1 MSYLY
6 CSKRIVKSLKICIF
20 YLINKSSVWSLKMP
34 KKLIFFV
41 KDFIVGGV
49 EQVLVTTLNELSEQG
64 YEILVV
70 WTGYLE
76 KNHLYQ
82 QINPCIKQLDTND
95 IWHLVEEDKP
105 KFGVKKIMYV
115 FKKNLNLYLLRNIG
129 KYIPD
134 FENYDYLID
143 FKNGSSKVCNIKSY
157 PHQKKIVWIH
167 GAFSRF
173 LKKNKFSS
181 YKLLSYDKIVCLT
194 ESFKQQL
201 ISRFPNVRD
210 KVFVVRNPFD
220 IKLIQQKA
228 NENNAEIKN
237 YQPYFL
243 HVSRIVADKDIQTM
257 LKAYKDFY
265 ERTKSSVN
273 LVLLG
278 NGDLFEHYQNV
289 VKRWKLQEKIFLLG
303 NKSNPFQWMKN
314 AEALILSSFNE
325 GLPTVLIEG
334 QICQTMV
341 ISSDCEDGPDE
352 ILENGDSGILFEVSN
367 AQMLSEILQ
376 QYQNKKI
383 DKAKYINKATQHIN
397 RFDKSEFITKVNQLL
412 RD

>member
-1 MSYLY
+1 MYREKMS
-6 CSKRIVKSLKICIF
+6 
-20 YLINKSSVWSLKMP
+20 

-49 EQVLVTTLNELSEQG
+49 EQVLVTTLNELYLQG
-64 YEILVV
+64 YDILVV
-70 WTGYLE
+70 WSGYLE
-76 KNHLYQ
+76 KNHLYK
-82 QINPCIKQLDTND
+82 QINPNIKQLDSND
-95 IWHLVEEDKP
+95 LWHLVGENKP
-105 KFGVKKIMYV
+105 KSGLKKLVYF
-115 FKKNLNLYLLRNIG
+115 FKKNLNLYFLRNIG

-173 LKKNKFSS
+173 LKKNKFKT

-201 ISRFPNVRD
+201 VSSFPNTGN
-210 KVFVVRNPFD
+210 KVWVIRNPFD
-220 IKLIQQKA
+220 IETIQKKA
-228 NENNAEIKN
+228 IESNAELKK
-237 YQPYFL
+237 YHPYFL
-243 HVSRIVADKDIQTM
+243 HVGRVCADKDIQTM

-265 ERTKSSVN
+265 EKTKSSIN

-278 NGDLFEHYQNV
+278 NGDLFEHYKNQ
-289 VKRWKLQEKIFLLG
+289 VKHWGLEEKIFLLG

-325 GLPTVLIEG
+325 GLPTVLIEA
-334 QICQTMV
+334 QICQTLV
-341 ISSDCEDGPDE
+341 ISSDCEDGPNE
-352 ILENGDSGILFEVSN
+352 ILENGDSGILFKVSN
-367 AQMLSEILQ
+367 AQELSEILCH
-376 QYQNKKI
+376 YHHNEI
-383 DKAKYINKATQHIN
+383 DKEKYIQTAVNHLN
-397 RFDKSEFITKVNQLL
+397 RFDKSVFIAKINELL
-412 RD
+412 GS

>member
-1 MSYLY
+1 M
-6 CSKRIVKSLKICIF
+6 K
-20 YLINKSSVWSLKMP
+20 

-49 EQVLVTTLNELSEQG
+49 EQVLVTTLNELSAQG

-76 KNHLYQ
+76 KNHLYK
-82 QINPCIKQLDTND
+82 QINPSIKQLDTND
-95 IWHLVEEDKP
+95 IWHLVGENKP
-105 KFGVKKIMYV
+105 KSGLKKIIYI
-115 FKKNLNLYLLRNIG
+115 FKKKLNLHQLKNVR

-134 FENYDYLID
+134 FESYDYLID
-143 FKNGSSKVCNIKSY
+143 FKNGSSKVCDIRSY

-173 LKKNKFSS
+173 LRKNKFKT

-194 ESFKQQL
+194 ESFKQQV
-201 ISRFPNVRD
+201 ISHFSNTKN
-210 KVFVVRNPFD
+210 KVFVIRNPFD
-220 IKLIQQKA
+220 IETIQKKA
-228 NENNAEIKN
+228 VESNAELKK

-243 HVSRIVADKDIQTM
+243 HVGRVCADKDIQTM

-265 ERTKSSVN
+265 EKTKSSIN

-278 NGDLFEHYQNV
+278 NGDLFEYYKNQV
-289 VKRWKLQEKIFLLG
+289 QQWGLEEKIFLLG
-303 NKSNPFQWMKN
+303 NISNPFQWMKN

-334 QICQTMV
+334 QICQTLV

-352 ILENGDSGILFEVSN
+352 ILENGESGILFEVSN
-367 AQMLSEILQ
+367 AQELSEILQ
-376 QYQNKKI
+376 QYHSKKI
-383 DKAKYINKATQHIN
+383 SRNKYIQAATQHIR
-397 RFDKSEFITKVNQLL
+397 RFDKSEFITKVDQLL

>member
-1 MSYLY
+1 MS
-6 CSKRIVKSLKICIF
+6 
-20 YLINKSSVWSLKMP
+20 

-49 EQVLVTTLNELSEQG
+49 EQVLVTTLNELSAQG

-70 WTGYLE
+70 WSGYLE

-82 QINPCIKQLDTND
+82 QINPSIKQLDTND
-95 IWHLVEEDKP
+95 IWHLVGENKP
-105 KFGVKKIMYV
+105 KTGLKKLIYF
-115 FKKNLNLYLLRNIG
+115 FKKNLNLYCLRNIG

-134 FENYDYLID
+134 FESYDYLID
-143 FKNGSSKVCNIKSY
+143 FKNGSSKVCDIKSC
-157 PHQKKIVWIH
+157 PNQKKIVWIH

-173 LKKNKFSS
+173 LKKNKFKT

-201 ISRFPNVRD
+201 ISHFSNAKN
-210 KVFVVRNPFD
+210 KVFVIRNPFD
-220 IKLIQQKA
+220 IENIQKKA
-228 NENNAEIKN
+228 NENNVELKN

-243 HVSRIVADKDIQTM
+243 HVGRVCADKDIQTM
-257 LKAYKDFY
+257 LNAYKDFY
-265 ERTKSSVN
+265 EKTKSSIN

-278 NGDLFEHYQNV
+278 NGDLFEYYRNQ
-289 VKRWKLQEKIFLLG
+289 VKQWGLEEKIFLLG

-334 QICQTMV
+334 QICQTLV

-352 ILENGDSGILFEVSN
+352 ILENGECGILFEVSDV
-367 AQMLSEILQ
+367 QQLSEILQ
-376 QYQNKKI
+376 KYLNKKI
-383 DKAKYINKATQHIN
+383 NKTKYIDMATNHIN
-397 RFDKSEFITKVNQLL
+397 RFDKKEFLERINKLL
-412 RD
+412 GNEND

>member
-1 MSYLY
+1 MS
-6 CSKRIVKSLKICIF
+6 
-20 YLINKSSVWSLKMP
+20 

-49 EQVLVTTLNELSEQG
+49 EQVLVTTLNELSAQG

-70 WTGYLE
+70 WSGYLE
-76 KNHLYQ
+76 KNHLYK
-82 QINPCIKQLDTND
+82 QINPSIKQLDSND
-95 IWHLVEEDKP
+95 IWHLVGENKP
-105 KFGVKKIMYV
+105 KNRFKKLIYF

-134 FENYDYLID
+134 FESYDYLID
-143 FKNGSSKVCNIKSY
+143 FKNGSSKVCDIKSY
-157 PHQKKIVWIH
+157 SHQKKIVWIH

-173 LKKNKFSS
+173 LKKNKFKT

-194 ESFKQQL
+194 ESFKRQL
-201 ISRFPNVRD
+201 VFRFPSAQN
-210 KVFVVRNPFD
+210 KVWVIRNPFD
-220 IKLIQQKA
+220 IEAIQKKA
-228 NENNAEIKN
+228 IESNAELKK

-243 HVSRIVADKDIQTM
+243 HVGRVCADKDIQTM
-257 LKAYKDFY
+257 LNAYKDFY
-265 ERTKSSVN
+265 EKTKSSIN

-278 NGDLFEHYQNV
+278 NGDLFEYYKNQ
-289 VKRWKLQEKIFLLG
+289 VKQWGLEDKIFLLG

-334 QICQTMV
+334 QICQTLV
-341 ISSDCEDGPDE
+341 ISSDCEDGPNE
-352 ILENGDSGILFEVSN
+352 ILENGDSGILFKVSN

-376 QYQNKKI
+376 RYQNKKI
-383 DKAKYINKATQHIN
+383 DKAKYINKATQHMN
-397 RFDKSEFITKVNQLL
+397 RFDKSEFITKVNDLL
-412 RD
+412 GD

>member
-1 MSYLY
+1 MS
-6 CSKRIVKSLKICIF
+6 
-20 YLINKSSVWSLKMP
+20 

-49 EQVLVTTLNELSEQG
+49 EQVLVTTLNELSAQG

-76 KNHLYQ
+76 KNHLYK
-82 QINPCIKQLDTND
+82 QINPSIKQLDTND
-95 IWHLVEEDKP
+95 IWHLVGENKP
-105 KFGVKKIMYV
+105 KSGLKKLVYF
-115 FKKNLNLYLLRNIG
+115 FKKNLNLYFLRNIG

-134 FENYDYLID
+134 FESYDYLID
-143 FKNGSSKVCNIKSY
+143 FKNGSSKVCDIKSY
-157 PHQKKIVWIH
+157 PKQKKVVWIH

-173 LKKNKFSS
+173 LKKNKFKT

-201 ISRFPNVRD
+201 VSRFPNAQN
-210 KVFVVRNPFD
+210 KVWVIRNPFD
-220 IKLIQQKA
+220 IEDIQKKA
-228 NENNAEIKN
+228 IENNVEQKN

-243 HVSRIVADKDIQTM
+243 HVGRVCADKDIQTM

-265 ERTKSSVN
+265 EKTKSSIN

-278 NGDLFEHYQNV
+278 NGDLFEYYQNQ
-289 VKRWKLQEKIFLLG
+289 VKQWGLEDKIFLLG

-334 QICQTMV
+334 QICQTLV
-341 ISSDCEDGPDE
+341 ISSDCEDGPNE

-383 DKAKYINKATQHIN
+383 DKDKYINKATQHIN